1 MYNQKINTPIY
12 EPKGEKPSL
21 EELVDASKYNQLSQ
35 SIAQSD
41 IDPEVKAFLR
51 RAAARH
57 YRFDYTKIAEYYA
70 HSPKEVQQ
78 LFEESGLVIIDFDK
92 AIENGFVMMNKRL
105 MEIRKNEPEV

>member
-21 EELVDASKYNQLSQ
+21 EELVDTSRYNKLSQ
-35 SIAQSD
+35 SIAESE
-41 IDPEVKAFLR
+41 IDPQVKMFLR
-51 RAAARH
+51 RAATRH
-57 YRFDYTKIAEYYA
+57 YKFNYEKVAEYYA
-70 HSPKEVQQ
+70 HAPKEVQQ
-78 LFEESGLVIIDFDK
+78 LFEDSGLVIIDFDK